1 MSESVSRLS
10 IPLEEW
16 LWNWTLDGRL
26 SRAAEEV
33 LGINCDNLAWLEL
46 LATLEGGDLSLL
58 PRLEFQS
65 SLNLGGATGAYDSTH
80 DRILINADW
89 AAQTTE
95 AGLQGDFAEELGH
108 WLDARF
114 NGSDTAGDEGQLFA
128 AVLLNQPL
136 SESQLAAIQN
146 EDDSRSL
153 FLDGQTIQVEQQ
165 RVYETRW
172 LSGSVN
178 EDGTITL
185 EVYLTTA
192 PAFNVTVT
200 RSA

>member
-16 LWNWTLDGRL
+16 LWNWALNGRL
-26 SRAAEEV
+26 SRAAEEA
-33 LGINCDNLAWLEL
+33 LGLNGENLAWLKL
-46 LATLEGGDLSLL
+46 LAALEEGDLSLL
-58 PRLEFQS
+58 PPLEFQS
-65 SLNLGGATGAYDSTH
+65 SLNLGGATGAYDSTN

-89 AAQTTE
+89 AAQATE
-95 AGLQGDFAEELGH
+95 AELQAVFAEELGH

-128 AVLLNQPL
+128 AVLLEQPL
-136 SESQLAAIQN
+136 SDEQLEAIQS

-165 RVYETRW
+165 RVYET
-172 LSGSVN
+172 
-178 EDGTITL
+178 
-185 EVYLTTA
+185 
-192 PAFNVTVT
+192 
-200 RSA
+200 